1 MDKLL
6 NLLIAQKDYDK
17 LEVIQFPKK
26 YKNLIINFNLNQ
38 YRPHQIYKP
47 MDYKNDPLPFLIKV
61 LSVLKAPLSKVKH
74 LVSLEDYD
82 VLRKQEQEIKQHKY
96 EIRKLQHE
104 IQVLKKDP
112 KAKQKLT
119 LQERKLQELQKSLKK
134 IDLIVEV
141 IRFQKVQ

>member
-6 NLLIAQKDYDK
+6 SLLDQKDFDT
-17 LEVIQFPKK
+17 IHFPKK

-47 MDYKNDPLPFLIKV
+47 IDFKNDTLPFLIKV

-74 LVSLEDYD
+74 LISLEDYNT
-82 VLRKQEQEIKQHKY
+82 LKKQEQEVQYYKHEIK
-96 EIRKLQHE
+96 KLQRE
-104 IQVLKKDP
+104 IQVLKQSKDT
-112 KAKQKLT
+112 KKLSECEQKLND
-119 LQERKLQELQKSLKK
+119 RQKTLKK

-141 IRFQKVQ
+141 IRFVKIPLE